1 MAEKGLFQ
9 RKPLL
14 CPGCGGQN
22 MFIQEIREMFKSPRA
37 DQMPM
42 FSGGVRQRVV
52 CADCQPQVIVW
63 PVKPE
68 KGK

>member
-1 MAEKGLFQ
+1 MADKGPFV

-14 CPGCGGQN
+14 CPKCQGSN
-22 MFIQEIREMFKSPRA
+22 LFVQEIREMFESPRA

-42 FSGGVRQRVV
+42 FSGGVKNRVV
-52 CADCQPQVIVW
+52 CADCSPQVIVW